1 MSERHAIERRL
12 GALAEVGEI
21 MASMKT
27 LALLEAHRLAR
38 RLEHQRRVVAGIL
51 TAADD
56 FRRHFL
62 LPAPETGTAPERA
75 TARLSQTVA
84 GPISGRGTDLSGQT
98 GKTQR
103 SPSAPRGEGR
113 QTYLVIGSERGF
125 CGGFNQDLRQDLSAR
140 VRADEGPSP
149 LLVAVGRRL
158 WTGWEGAPVEPAATL
173 SGAVAGEE
181 AEAVLTRV
189 LDTLDRLQQA
199 HGPLV
204 LTVLH
209 HAEEPAQTRAT
220 RLLPP
225 FPDPPAGPAH
235 ASPPCLNLPPLA
247 LLPALV
253 EHYLLARLY
262 ELLYTSLLA
271 ENRRRAE
278 HLDGALHR
286 IEHHSAALA
295 IRRNACR
302 QEEITEEIEIILLG
316 AEDSRRPRRLT

>member
-12 GALAEVGEI
+12 RALAEVGEI

-27 LALLEAHRLAR
+27 LALLEAHRLTR
-38 RLEHQRRVVAGIL
+38 RLDHQRRVVAGIL

-62 LPAPETGTAPERA
+62 LPAAPA
-75 TARLSQTVA
+75 Q
-84 GPISGRGTDLSGQT
+84 
-98 GKTQR
+98 
-103 SPSAPRGEGR
+103 GR
-113 QTYLVIGSERGF
+113 QTYLVLGSERGF
-125 CGGFNQDLRQDLSAR
+125 CGGFNQELRQDLAGR
-140 VRADEGPSP
+140 VRTGAGPAP
-149 LLVAVGRRL
+149 LVVAVGRRL
-158 WTGWEGAPVEPAATL
+158 WTGWEGSLARPAATL
-173 SGAVAGEE
+173 PGPIAGEE
-181 AEAVLTRV
+181 AEAALTRV
-189 LDTLDRLQQA
+189 LDVLDGLQQT

-209 HAEEPAQTRAT
+209 HGEHPTETRAT

-235 ASPPCLNLPPLA
+235 TSPPHLNLAPVE

-253 EHYLLARLY
+253 EHYLLARLF
-262 ELLYTSLLA
+262 ELLYTSLVA
-271 ENRRRAE
+271 ENQRRAE

-286 IEHHSAALA
+286 LERHGGALTV
-295 IRRNACR
+295 RRNACR